1 MTADGQPACT
11 PAPTISAADRFDEGV
26 AQAVAGL
33 LGRRRVL
40 GAAAGGMA
48 TLLLAACG
56 TSQSAS
62 SASGSSSAA
71 ALTDAGTTTVST
83 TRSAATASSTA
94 VQASSTTAQSVSSVA
109 ASATT
114 SATSSASAAAA
125 SGATPWVYVFNT
137 GSKDVSIIDSAT
149 HKVLSTRPLGAAV
162 RWLSNEQ
169 SYWDGQHIWSYDFP
183 GNKLVAIAID
193 PKAMKVVTTVDT
205 GTTGPGHSLMLTPD
219 KQTALLNAAG
229 SNVINVIDVAKG
241 TVTDKI
247 DTGKFP

>member
-11 PAPTISAADRFDEGV
+11 PAPTISVPDRFDDGI
-26 AQAVAGL
+26 AQAVASL

-40 GAAAGGMA
+40 EAAAGGMA

-62 SASGSSSAA
+62 SASSSSSAV
-71 ALTDAGTTTVST
+71 ALTGAGTTEVST
-83 TRSAATASSTA
+83 TQSAAS
-94 VQASSTTAQSVSSVA
+94 ASSTTAQSISSA
-109 ASATT
+109 AARTTTPTTSTASAI
-114 SATSSASAAAA
+114 SSAAA

-169 SYWDGQHIWSYDFP
+169 RYWDGQHVWSYDFP

-193 PKAMKVVTTVDT
+193 PKAMKVVTTIDT